1 MAWGVLLADVREVDA
16 VVVSD
21 AVDVASVVVA
31 DKAAARPV
39 LKMPITKRLIIR
51 TLTVE
56 NIIVLVFIQRR
67 LLIIILS
74 RD

>member
-1 MAWGVLLADVREVDA
+1 MLADVGD
-16 VVVSD
+16 VVAIDVSD
-21 AVDVASVVVA
+21 VVDVASVVVA
-31 DKAAARPV
+31 VKAETMPV
-39 LKMPITKRLIIR
+39 LRMPITKRLIIR